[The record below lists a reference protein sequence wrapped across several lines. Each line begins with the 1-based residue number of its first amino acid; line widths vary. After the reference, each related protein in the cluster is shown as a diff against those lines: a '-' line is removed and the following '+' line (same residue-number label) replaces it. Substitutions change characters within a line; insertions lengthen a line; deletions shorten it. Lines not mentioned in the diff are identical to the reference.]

1 MYRYIAVLWNT
12 HSESA
17 TAQAERIVE
26 RIGARLPGI
35 ACVLNDNG
43 AAIHVQSDNHGYF
56 ECNRSNALVVL
67 GKLFHKTFGEG
78 KVPCCVNLDPAT
90 ADAACSSQ
98 GRSIVE
104 HYWGRYVAFG
114 FQQETSSWFVLRD
127 PTAEIPCYMTTVG
140 QLTLV
145 FSNMEDCLM
154 LGLREFSVDWSFLS
168 YSLLYPFRD
177 GLQTGFEEVTA
188 VEAGEAVSIRDGEPV
203 GRHCQWD
210 VVRLARDAPIED
222 LQEAVSLARSTLLG
236 CIGALASPHR
246 RIQLQLSGGL
256 DSSIILAG
264 LLQAP
269 SAPEVTCVHHYDEG
283 IGADERLFARMA
295 VQGASDSSGRRCE
308 YIEYRRQPHCALEE
322 IMAFPRTA
330 RPAHCSG
337 YLLHRRDVAFD
348 GDTVQFTGVG
358 GDAVFLR
365 FKGNAAAIDYAWRRG
380 IDRDFFR
387 VAFETAQSGD
397 SLYGVLKDA
406 MVHGL
411 LKRPGRINGRWGKP
425 CPWVR
430 VDRAEQ
436 DGLQP
441 AWLRHAQAQGHHVS
455 PYKLAHIGRMVFPTS
470 VLDPFEGAG
479 HWHGVSPISA
489 QPLVELFARIP
500 LHLLIADAEDRTIAR
515 RAMKGLLPEVLLS
528 RKVKSY
534 LDDHSVAVTQGHQ
547 QFIRNLLVDGMLAR
561 RGYLDSA
568 LADAGIQQVSPD
580 HSSQVL
586 GIFGPQINIEAWLR
600 RWSGQRGAQAAAV
613 A

>member
-12 HSESA
+12 FSDAA
-17 TAQAERIVE
+17 TAQAQQAVQRIE
-26 RIGARLPGI
+26 AALPGI
-35 ACVLNDNG
+35 GCVLNDNG
-43 AAIHVQSDNHGYF
+43 AAIYAQSDNPGYF
-56 ECNRSNALVVL
+56 ESSRSDALVVL
-67 GKLFHKTFGEG
+67 GALFHKDFSEG
-78 KVPCCVNLDPAT
+78 TVPGRVRLDAGS
-90 ADAACSSQ
+90 ADTACSSL
-98 GRSIVE
+98 GRSIVQQ
-104 HYWGRYVAFG
+104 YWGRYVAFG
-114 FQQETSSWFVLRD
+114 YQPETASWFVLRD

-140 QLTLV
+140 QLTVV
-145 FSNMEDCLM
+145 FSNMEDCLL
-154 LGLREFSVDWSFLS
+154 LGLRDFNVDWSFLS

-188 VEAGEAVSIRDGEPV
+188 IEAGEAISIRNGEPV
-203 GRHCQWD
+203 GRQCQWD
-210 VVRLARDAPIED
+210 VVRMARDEPIED
-222 LQEAVSLARSTLLG
+222 IEEAVQLARSTLLG
-236 CIGALASPHR
+236 CIGALASQHR

-264 LLQAP
+264 LLHAP
-269 SAPEVTCVHHYDEG
+269 SAPEVTCIHHYDDG

-295 VQGASDSSGRRCE
+295 VAGVRESSGRNCE
-308 YIEYRRQPHCALEE
+308 FIEYRRQPHCALEE

-337 YLLHRRDVAFD
+337 YLLHRRDVDFD
-348 GDTVQFTGVG
+348 GNTVQFTGVG

-380 IDRDFFR
+380 IDRTFFR

-406 MVHGL
+406 AVHGL
-411 LKRPGRINGRWGKP
+411 LKRPGSINGRWGKP

-436 DGLQP
+436 DGMQP
-441 AWLRHAQAQGHHVS
+441 AWLRHAQAQGHRVS

-515 RAMKGLLPEVLLS
+515 RAMKGLLPDALLS

-547 QFIRNLLVDGMLAR
+547 RFIRNLLVDGMLAK

-568 LADAGIQQVSPD
+568 LADTGIQQVSPD

-600 RWSGQRGAQAAAV
+600 RWSGHAGEPVAGAA
-613 A
+613 

>member
-12 HSESA
+12 FSESA
-17 TAQAERIVE
+17 TAQAKQAVE
-26 RIGARLPGI
+26 RIEAALPGI
-35 ACVLNDNG
+35 GCVLNGNG
-43 AAIHVQSDNHGYF
+43 AAIYVQSDNPGYF
-56 ECNRSNALVVL
+56 GCSRSDALVVL
-67 GKLFHKTFGEG
+67 GALFHKDFSAGT
-78 KVPCCVNLDPAT
+78 VPGRVNLDVES
-90 ADAACSSQ
+90 ADAACSTL
-98 GRSIVE
+98 GRSIVQQ
-104 HYWGRYVAFG
+104 YWGRYVAFG
-114 FQQETSSWFVLRD
+114 YQPRTASWFVLRD
-127 PTAEIPCYMTTVG
+127 PTAEIPCYMTTAG
-140 QLTLV
+140 QLTVV

-154 LGLREFSVDWSFLS
+154 LGLRDFSVDWSFLS
-168 YSLLYPFRD
+168 YSLLFPFRD
-177 GLQTGFEEVTA
+177 GQQTGFEEVTSI
-188 VEAGEAVSIRDGEPV
+188 EAGEAVSIRNGEPV
-203 GRHCQWD
+203 ARQCQWD
-210 VVRLARDAPIED
+210 VARLACDEPIED
-222 LQEAVSLARSTLLG
+222 LEEAVALARSTLLG
-236 CIGALASPHR
+236 CIGALASQHK

-264 LLQAP
+264 LLHAP
-269 SAPEVTCVHHYDEG
+269 STPEVTCIHHYDGG
-283 IGADERLFARMA
+283 IGADERMFARMA
-295 VQGASDSSGRRCE
+295 VAGARESSGRNCE
-308 YIEYRRQPHCALEE
+308 FIEYQRQPHCSLEE
-322 IMAFPRTA
+322 IMTFPRTA

-406 MVHGL
+406 VVHGL
-411 LKRPGRINGRWGKP
+411 LKRPGSINGRWGKP

-430 VDRAEQ
+430 VDLSEQ
-436 DGLQP
+436 DGMQP
-441 AWLRHAQAQGHHVS
+441 AWLRHAQSQGHHVS
-455 PYKLAHIGRMVFPTS
+455 PYKMAHIGRMVFPTS

-479 HWHGVSPISA
+479 LWHGVSPISA
-489 QPLVELFARIP
+489 QPVVELFARMP
-500 LHLLIADAEDRTIAR
+500 LHLLMADAEDRTIAR
-515 RAMKGLLPEVLLS
+515 RAMKGLLPDALLS

-547 QFIRNLLVDGMLAR
+547 QFIRGLLVDGVLAG
-561 RGYLDSA
+561 RGYIDSA
-568 LADAGIQQVSPD
+568 SADAGIRQVGPD

-600 RWSGQRGAQAAAV
+600 RWSSQPGQRLAGV